1 MADVNISVDLNSSG
15 ASRGLKELKTG
26 LSGLG
31 RGADNVSGSFLKLA
45 AAAGGIVGAVR
56 GLQAI
61 ADTGA
66 SFEDLRTSLNSV
78 FGGLEQGS
86 AAFERVKKF
95 AKTTQ
100 FSVQQ
105 LTKNFVQLKAAGVEP
120 TEKLLRTFADAASV
134 TTDEVGAFQS
144 MIDLVARTTA
154 GGLGLEELN
163 RLADRGIPVFAILE
177 EKLGRTRL
185 EISEVGKTAEGAA
198 QIVAALT
205 EGLEEQ
211 FGGASLARAQ
221 NLNQILNNLGDT
233 TDDLKDTLF
242 QAGFG
247 RFFKTLAVGF
257 GAFVEEV
264 TKLVGGK
271 DSLNGFFDGL
281 AEQIFKVIRI
291 ALLGGAAIY
300 DAIAPVFGI
309 IMAGAKNVIGFLDG
323 LPAELK
329 ALGIIGFLFLGTKG
343 KLIVLAITQIVD
355 IVLGLINKIIGGF
368 EFMVNKGVDAIN
380 TLIETYNKIPG
391 LDDIDLAEKVSFG
404 RIDIDEVK
412 GKIKEISDMFFET
425 IGLTSTFTEEGMTG
439 AVGTALDNAKATLD
453 KFLTDYGTSLNTIT
467 PTGGD
472 GDDDGDSGANTFA
485 SGWKRAFDEFQT
497 NAEDAASYGET
508 IFSTFT
514 DGITDAIL
522 NFVETGKL
530 SFKDMFKTLLAEII
544 KFQTMKVVSGF
555 FSMFGGGSGMFSSL
569 FAGGK
574 ATGGYIPSGRFA
586 ITGEKGPEL
595 VRGPATVSSHEDS
608 LAMLGGSGRA
618 TAVTYNINAV
628 DASSFKQLVAQDPEF
643 IYNVTRIGQRR
654 MPA

>member
-31 RGADNVSGSFLKLA
+31 RGADSVSGSFLKLA

-247 RFFKTLAVGF
+247 RFFKTLAIGF

-300 DAIAPVFGI
+300 DAVEPVFKI
-309 IMAGAKNVIGFLDG
+309 ILAGAKNVIGFLDG

-329 ALGIIGFLFLGTKG
+329 AIGIIGFLFLGTKG
-343 KLIVLAITQIVD
+343 KLIVLAITQVVD
-355 IVLGLINKIIGGF
+355 IVLGLINKIIGSF
-368 EFMVNKGVDAIN
+368 EFMVNKGVEAIN

-412 GKIKEISDMFFET
+412 GKIKELSDMFFDAV
-425 IGLTSTFTEEGMTG
+425 GLTSTFTEQGMTG
-439 AVGTALDNAKATLD
+439 AVGTALDNAKATVD
-453 KFLTDYGTSLNTIT
+453 KFLADFGTDLNTIT
-467 PTGGD
+467 PKGDGGD
-472 GDDDGDSGANTFA
+472 DEGDGGANTFA
-485 SGWKRAFDEFQT
+485 SGWKRAFEEFQT
-497 NAEDAASYGET
+497 SANDAASYGET

-586 ITGEKGPEL
+586 ITGEKGAEL

-608 LAMLGGSGRA
+608 LALLGGSGRA
-618 TAVTYNINAV
+618 TSVTYNINAV
-628 DASSFKQLVAQDPEF
+628 SASSFKELVMQDPEF
-643 IYNVTRIGQRR
+643 IYNVTRVGQRR
-654 MPA
+654 MPQ